1 MTPVLKTLRQKA
13 ADIQARL
20 TSGHYETDAERLL
33 VARLSSLLQ
42 AGEDAHVY
50 VSWRTTATNI
60 IFGVGIRRAD
70 GTVEWP
76 GAHKRTTVELA
87 NGQVVK
93 MVRGMDE
100 QSRQAAFKALV
111 ASLGLNEAV
120 VAMVI
125 GMMVKRFDVPEWL
138 VIRELAEAVRRIEAA
153 RAGEPLESSA
163 GP

>member
-1 MTPVLKTLRQKA
+1 MSPLLTLRQKA
-13 ADIQARL
+13 EQIQTRL
-20 TSGHYETDAERLL
+20 TAGHFETDAERLL
-33 VARLSSLLQ
+33 VTRLAMLVQ

-50 VSWRTTATNI
+50 VSWRKTSANI
-60 IFGVGIRRAD
+60 IFAVGIRRAD

-76 GAHKRTTVELA
+76 GAHKRTTIDLD

-111 ASLGLNEAV
+111 ASLGLNESV

-125 GMMVKRFDVPEWL
+125 GMMTKRFDVPEWL
-138 VIRELAEAVRRIEAA
+138 VIRELAEAVRRIELA
-153 RAGEPLESSA
+153 RAGEPIESAA

>member
-1 MTPVLKTLRQKA
+1 VSPVLTLRQKA
-13 ADIQARL
+13 EQIQARL
-20 TSGHYETDAERLL
+20 TAGHFETDAERLL
-33 VARLSSLLQ
+33 VARLSVLLA
-42 AGEDAHVY
+42 AGENARVY
-50 VSWRTTATNI
+50 VSWRKTATNV

-76 GAHKRTTVELA
+76 GAHKRTTIEFE

-111 ASLGLNEAV
+111 ASLGLNESV

-125 GMMVKRFDVPEWL
+125 GLMTKRFDVPDWL

-153 RAGEPLESSA
+153 RAGESVESGT